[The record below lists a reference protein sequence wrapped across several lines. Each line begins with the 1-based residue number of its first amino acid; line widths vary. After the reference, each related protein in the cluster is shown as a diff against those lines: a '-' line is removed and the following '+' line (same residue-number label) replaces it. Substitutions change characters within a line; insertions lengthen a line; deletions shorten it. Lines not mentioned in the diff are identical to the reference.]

1 MTEGDGDDLNEVTSD
16 GAVRSPAIAGASKPP
31 GPREDGWPVLAT
43 LMLAVILVNIASV
56 CLFPHIVSLS
66 VEFDQPVSSVVWTM
80 VILDVLAGGVGGV
93 AAALG
98 ATLGNRRMLAFTLL
112 ALLAGCL
119 IAALST
125 DLGVLIAGRALQG
138 IGLALHALAVGIVA
152 AYWRGARLRRA
163 LSLIVV
169 AMGTGAAL
177 GYLLSGLVWRAGGN
191 WRTLFWIVF
200 AGTAIDLILT
210 FTLIKETKRVRGVP
224 IDYPGCIGFVAW
236 AILILVPLSQANSWG
251 WGSTKV
257 LGLLLPGL
265 AVLVLWVLWELRS
278 PAPLIDLR
286 LLRRTGVWQGF
297 VVWVSISMALYVTST
312 AIPYLLQTPEISGFG
327 LGEDIFVVSLVLA
340 VPAVVM
346 MVFSATTP
354 ALMRRYGVRAT
365 LLLGTFFG
373 LAGFGLAFAHAS
385 VWVVVVWLAAIGV
398 MSAWAGSASYAA
410 GTEAVSPEQG
420 VIVGT
425 LYNTATASGAAVA
438 GAVAGYVLSL
448 RQVTVE
454 VVAPAGPAVEVFP
467 AEATF
472 TWAMLIVGVTAVV
485 AVLSVLTIP
494 PKRARVGG
502 R

>member
-1 MTEGDGDDLNEVTSD
+1 
-16 GAVRSPAIAGASKPP
+16 
-31 GPREDGWPVLAT
+31 
-43 LMLAVILVNIASV
+43 MLAVILVNIASV

-98 ATLGNRRMLAFTLL
+98 VTLGNRRMLAFTLL
-112 ALLAGCL
+112 ALLVGCL

-125 DLGVLIAGRALQG
+125 DLSVLIVGRAFQG

-152 AYWRGARLRRA
+152 AYWRGDRLRRA

-169 AMGTGAAL
+169 AMGAGAAL
-177 GYLLSGLVWRAGGN
+177 GYLLSGLVWRAGGD

-200 AGTAIDLILT
+200 AGTGLDLILT
-210 FTLIKETKRVRGVP
+210 FTLIKETKRVRGVS
-224 IDYPGCIGFVAW
+224 IDYPGCVGFVAW
-236 AILILVPLSQANSWG
+236 AILILVPLSQANAWG

-265 AVLVLWVLWELRS
+265 AVLVLWVLWELHS

-286 LLRRTGVWQGF
+286 ILRRTGVWQGF
-297 VVWVSISMALYVTST
+297 VVWVAISMALYVTST

-327 LGEDIFVVSLVLA
+327 LGESIFVVSLVLA

-354 ALMRRYGVRAT
+354 ALMHRYGARAT
-365 LLLGTFFG
+365 LLLGTLFG

-398 MSAWAGSASYAA
+398 VRRGCRSRLSGTRSDSRHPVQHCDGERRGSRGRAGRLR
-410 GTEAVSPEQG
+410 PQP
-420 VIVGT
+420 
-425 LYNTATASGAAVA
+425 ASGDGRGGRASRSRGGGLPGRSDLHLGDAHRGGDRSRRRPQCA
-438 GAVAGYVLSL
+438 HH
-448 RQVTVE
+448 
-454 VVAPAGPAVEVFP
+454 P
-467 AEATF
+467 AETRASRGS
-472 TWAMLIVGVTAVV
+472 LIAHRRLP
-485 AVLSVLTIP
+485 VL
-494 PKRARVGG
+494 AA
-502 R
+502 